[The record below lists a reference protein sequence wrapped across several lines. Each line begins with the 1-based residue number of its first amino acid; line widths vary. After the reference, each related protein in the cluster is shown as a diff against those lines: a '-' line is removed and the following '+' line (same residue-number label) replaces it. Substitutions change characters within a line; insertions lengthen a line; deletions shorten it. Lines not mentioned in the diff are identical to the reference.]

1 MSSFID
7 YYHENEIYLLIS
19 QSISRQHADGV
30 IVFLCVHHIFDSSPL
45 LNLFLIL
52 KYNNRIIYNY

>member
-1 MSSFID
+1 MPSFID

-19 QSISRQHADGV
+19 QSIVPPTCGWVDCFFCPSY
-30 IVFLCVHHIFDSSPL
+30 FLIHLLF
-45 LNLFLIL
+45 LNLFLII